1 MQSRSRGQ
9 IQAAQSPGR
18 RLTHLENNWNE
29 LLVDNPVSSAPP
41 HSHTMQDTLGCTHTH
56 VCAHTYAHHDPKG
69 KTKSRSTA
77 PFQGGKRVLESKA
90 EGRSGRQRLEEWGG
104 GPRDV
109 ETCVDVF

>member
-41 HSHTMQDTLGCTHTH
+41 IPIQCRTRACTHTH

-90 EGRSGRQRLEEWGG
+90 EGRSGGQRLEEWGG
-104 GPRDV
+104 GR
-109 ETCVDVF
+109 ETWRLV